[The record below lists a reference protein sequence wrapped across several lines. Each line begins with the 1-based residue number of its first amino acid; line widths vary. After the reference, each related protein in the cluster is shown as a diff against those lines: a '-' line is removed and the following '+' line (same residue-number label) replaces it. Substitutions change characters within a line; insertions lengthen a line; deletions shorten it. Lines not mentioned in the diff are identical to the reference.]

1 VPPTAY
7 LKVPYF
13 CSGCRRSKVGFTMSP
28 ASKRASRRRLDC
40 SRQRGPR
47 WPITRPSH
55 SRGGGPLPLEDPRRS
70 PRWALGALR
79 LWCPRLKADG
89 RRRWL
94 LWKNEIAAGDPSVFV
109 LFHPDHQSTTSRPLH
124 RPPPLPP
131 NNPPIRPTRPP
142 SRLLEVFSTVTTQL
156 PRQ

>member
-1 VPPTAY
+1 
-7 LKVPYF
+7 
-13 CSGCRRSKVGFTMSP
+13 MSP

-47 WPITRPSH
+47 WPITHPCH
-55 SRGGGPLPLEDPRRS
+55 SRGGGPLPPEDPRRS

-79 LWCPRLKADG
+79 LWCPRLKAEG

-124 RPPPLPP
+124 RPPP
-131 NNPPIRPTRPP
+131 PP
-142 SRLLEVFSTVTTQL
+142 SKQPSNSSDQAAEPASRGLLNGDNTAASTMTVCPSPHSPL
-156 PRQ
+156 SPSH

>member
-1 VPPTAY
+1 MPPTAY

-13 CSGCRRSKVGFTMSP
+13 CSGCRWSKVGFTISP

-47 WPITRPSH
+47 WPITHPSN

-79 LWCPRLKADG
+79 LWCPGSKQTGDGGGCCGRTKSQQAIPPCSCFFTLTTSLPHHDLSIDLPPSLQTTLQFVRPG
-89 RRRWL
+89 RR
-94 LWKNEIAAGDPSVFV
+94 AGF
-109 LFHPDHQSTTSRPLH
+109 SRSSQ
-124 RPPPLPP
+124 R
-131 NNPPIRPTRPP
+131 
-142 SRLLEVFSTVTTQL
+142 
-156 PRQ
+156 